1 MYNNVTSLLINT
13 NMATTQQPKN
23 HRHFKF
29 KIQNKKKSKRFQNKP
44 KKKKKKKT
52 HKNNYNSQQEKWMNK
67 QTNQVL
73 KYTKRESENIN
84 DCFTCKS

>member
-1 MYNNVTSLLINT
+1 MRN
-13 NMATTQQPKN
+13 
-23 HRHFKF
+23 R
-29 KIQNKKKSKRFQNKP
+29 
-44 KKKKKKKT
+44 KKKT